1 MKIFLDSAELE
12 EVELAASYGI
22 LDGVTT
28 NPSLIKKAVSS
39 RQQRGEDVDLQ
50 AYLHKL
56 LETAAD
62 VPVSLEVIG
71 TRREEI
77 EKEGIFLFGQ
87 FNPIADNVTIK
98 VPVNPAL
105 SEDGDNHYAGVEAI
119 KALAD
124 RGIPVNCTLVF
135 TPEQALLGAKAGASI
150 VSPFAG
156 RLDDYLREQNK
167 QIFDKK
173 DYFPADGLKQGDVLD
188 DNGLVSGIDLVGQ
201 CVDIL
206 AEFGLAAEVLA
217 ASLRNTRQVREAALA
232 GAQIATLPFEV
243 ISRLLVHPKTIEGMQ
258 GFTRDVVPEYARLF
272 EEKKEKGSRIQGF
285 E

>member
-12 EVELAASYGI
+12 HIELAASYGI

-28 NPSLIKKAVSS
+28 NPSLIKKAVTS

-50 AYLHKL
+50 AYLCRL

-71 TRREEI
+71 TRRQDM
-77 EKEGIFLFGQ
+77 EKEGMFLFGR
-87 FNPIADNVTIK
+87 FNPVADNVTIK
-98 VPVNPAL
+98 VPVNPSL
-105 SEDGDNHYAGVEAI
+105 TENGNGHYEGVETI

-156 RLDDYLREQNK
+156 RLDDYLREQNQQVFAK
-167 QIFDKK
+167 E
-173 DYFPADGLKQGDVLD
+173 DYFPADGLEQGDVRD
-188 DNGLVSGIDLVGQ
+188 DNGVVSGIDLVGQ

-206 AEFGLAAEVLA
+206 AESGLTAEVLA
-217 ASLRNTRQVREAALA
+217 ASLRNPRQVREAALV
-232 GAQIATLPFEV
+232 GAQIATLPFAV
-243 ISRLLVHPKTIEGMQ
+243 ISRLLVHPKTMEGMQ

-272 EEKKEKGSRIQGF
+272 EEKKVKSE